1 MRSCFIRTIPRAL
14 VSLARSRFRAP
25 SDAASRSSA
34 ASRRPS
40 RPGLLRPRSRRMPE
54 AVRAPRSD
62 QEKASAPRGNR
73 SLALPDRL
81 ALLHERLHALA
92 EVAAHVAEADEVGAF
107 LREHAIPDAPQR
119 LLGGLERERCVR
131 RDHPRELIDASCER
145 IVILRDLVVQADAQG
160 LVGVDKTSGEDDLL
174 HARDADERGKS
185 HEVRHRAA
193 IAEPARDRYAESR
206 GWRC

>member
-1 MRSCFIRTIPRAL
+1 MTVRPMNAKALGHVGFFIRGIQFRALGRVKTQKVAATELNPSRHVRGRRAFNAVLLHPNHPSAL

-54 AVRAPRSD
+54 AVRAPRGD

-81 ALLHERLHALA
+81 ALLHERL
-92 EVAAHVAEADEVGAF
+92 
-107 LREHAIPDAPQR
+107 
-119 LLGGLERERCVR
+119 
-131 RDHPRELIDASCER
+131 
-145 IVILRDLVVQADAQG
+145 
-160 LVGVDKTSGEDDLL
+160 
-174 HARDADERGKS
+174 
-185 HEVRHRAA
+185 
-193 IAEPARDRYAESR
+193 
-206 GWRC
+206 